1 MADQI
6 GHAERQS
13 TSEKGISKK
22 PLIGMQRKAQ
32 TGAIRRYC
40 EDLQGCDAP
49 EYRVFRTSQKLRA
62 YSMRLSG
69 HFWLGR
75 RMEYA
80 VKLWGFIASRD
91 LSLLFSPLYKA
102 LLPSAGEG
110 LG

>member
-1 MADQI
+1 MANQI

-13 TSEKGISKK
+13 TSEKGISKN

-62 YSMRLSG
+62 YSMRLASLK
-69 HFWLGR
+69 WSVR

-80 VKLWGFIASRD
+80 AKLCGFMTS
-91 LSLLFSPLYKA
+91 
-102 LLPSAGEG
+102 
-110 LG
+110 